1 MRYKVTIIGGGPA
14 GMMAAITAAKCGA
27 KVCLIEH
34 NDRVGKKILSTGN
47 GKCNLTNMNI
57 SEDCYRSDS
66 KESCFC
72 VIEKFMPD
80 KLREFF
86 LSIGLMT
93 KEKAGYV
100 YPNSEQA
107 ASVLDALRY
116 EMERLNID
124 VMTGINVKQI
134 SKGFV
139 IHTDRLDVATENI
152 ILACGSMCA
161 PKTGSDG
168 SGYTLAKSFG
178 HRIITP
184 IPALVQIKCQEKV
197 FKELAGVRTE
207 AIVTLTVNG
216 EKVIN
221 ELGELQLTEYG
232 ISGIPVFQI
241 SRFIKRELDRN
252 NKPVVHINFMPD
264 YNDRKLNGILT
275 GFVGHN
281 PSLEIKDAL
290 NGILNKKISPVI
302 LRQSGIRPS
311 EICQNITASNIK
323 TIVRNILD
331 FKVTP
336 VDTNGFDNAQ
346 VCAGGVDLAQINLD
360 TMESRIVNKLYFA
373 GEILDVDGK
382 CGGYNLQWAFASGR
396 LAGLSA
402 VR

>member
-1 MRYKVTIIGGGPA
+1 
-14 GMMAAITAAKCGA
+14 MMAAITAAKCGA

-207 AIVTLTVNG
+207 ALVTGWSV
-216 EKVIN
+216 E
-221 ELGELQLTEYG
+221 
-232 ISGIPVFQI
+232 F
-241 SRFIKRELDRN
+241 F
-252 NKPVVHINFMPD
+252 
-264 YNDRKLNGILT
+264 
-275 GFVGHN
+275 
-281 PSLEIKDAL
+281 
-290 NGILNKKISPVI
+290 
-302 LRQSGIRPS
+302 
-311 EICQNITASNIK
+311 
-323 TIVRNILD
+323 
-331 FKVTP
+331 
-336 VDTNGFDNAQ
+336 
-346 VCAGGVDLAQINLD
+346 
-360 TMESRIVNKLYFA
+360 
-373 GEILDVDGK
+373 
-382 CGGYNLQWAFASGR
+382 
-396 LAGLSA
+396 
-402 VR
+402 